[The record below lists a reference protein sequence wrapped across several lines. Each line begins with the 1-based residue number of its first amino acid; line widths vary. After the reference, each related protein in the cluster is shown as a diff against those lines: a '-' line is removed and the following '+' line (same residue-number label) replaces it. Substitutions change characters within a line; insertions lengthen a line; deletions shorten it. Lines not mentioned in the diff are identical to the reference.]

1 MDYNDIVLSLLAA
14 AAMASLAGLGLI
26 KTDKKEEK
34 FKVTLATA
42 DMDVMAL
49 TAIVTFIAIMVACH
63 PEWVS

>member
-1 MDYNDIVLSLLAA
+1 MDCNDIVLSLLAA

-49 TAIVTFIAIMVACH
+49 TAIFIFMMVACH